1 MAANATG
8 KQRMIQDVGE
18 ATNESFFFSFPNAVK
33 NMYIYHKEKVLLSQI
48 NMAILC
54 NSDAAPS
61 L

>member
-8 KQRMIQDVGE
+8 KQRVIQDVGE
-18 ATNESFFFSFPNAVK
+18 ATNETFFNAVE
-33 NMYIYHKEKVLLSQI
+33 NMYIHHKKVLLSQI